1 MKKCPT
7 CEKTFE
13 DSMRFCQVDGT
24 PLVDDAPAFDPYA
37 TIVARPFPTEQPV
50 EIPAE
55 PEPVAE
61 TPAEPEIHQTVG
73 SIPIAEPDD
82 VLDLPTTDPL
92 KTMYVSEAEMQSAL
106 ANADIMEIP
115 PIEEA
120 AQPAPPSF
128 IAPEAPPAFEPPAPA
143 YEPEPPAS
151 PFAAEEPAPPAF
163 IEPDP
168 VPAPVFEE
176 PVAAPIT
183 FEEAKNDF
191 DEAATVIQPAF
202 QPSFEQPQAS
212 SSPFDA
218 PPPTPSPFDEPSAP
232 APSPFDQASTPSPFE
247 PVASAPMEQ
256 WTPPPAPEPSWQN
269 QEIGS
274 NTPFQ
279 PPPTGATGENKTLA
293 IVSLVLAILSFV
305 CLGFLGSIP
314 AIILGFMQ
322 RSKVKNNPAEFGGAG
337 MAMAGIIIGALNVVF
352 SIVVLILY
360 AGLIL
365 ANIR

>member
-37 TIVARPFPTEQPV
+37 TIVARPFPTEPPAEV
-50 EIPAE
+50 PAE
-55 PEPVAE
+55 PAAPVAE
-61 TPAEPEIHQTVG
+61 APAEGEIHQTVG

-128 IAPEAPPAFEPPAPA
+128 IAPEPPPAFEPPAPA
-143 YEPEPPAS
+143 FEPAPPAS
-151 PFAAEEPAPPAF
+151 PFAAEGPAAPSF

-168 VPAPVFEE
+168 IPTPVFEE
-176 PVAAPIT
+176 PVAAPTT
-183 FEEAKNDF
+183 FEEPAKNDF

-202 QPSFEQPQAS
+202 QPSFEQPAP
-212 SSPFDA
+212 SPFDQPSA
-218 PPPTPSPFDEPSAP
+218 PAASPFDEPSAP
-232 APSPFDQASTPSPFE
+232 APSPFDAAPQA
-247 PVASAPMEQ
+247 APMEQ
-256 WTPPPAPEPSWQN
+256 WAPPPAPEPSWQN

-274 NTPFQ
+274 NTPFS
-279 PPPTGATGENKTLA
+279 PPPTGAAGENKTLA

-322 RSKVKNNPAEFGGAG
+322 RSKVKNNPSEFGGAG

-352 SIVVLILY
+352 SVVVLILY

>member
-7 CEKTFE
+7 CDKTFE

-50 EIPAE
+50 EVPAE
-55 PEPVAE
+55 PAPVAE

-92 KTMYVSEAEMQSAL
+92 KTMYVSETEMQSAL

-120 AQPAPPSF
+120 SQPAPPSF

-143 YEPEPPAS
+143 YEPAPPAS
-151 PFAAEEPAPPAF
+151 PFAAEEPAPPSF

-168 VPAPVFEE
+168 VPTPVYAE
-176 PVAAPIT
+176 PVAPAAT
-183 FEEAKNDF
+183 NEEPAGNNF
-191 DEAATVIQPAF
+191 DEAATML
-202 QPSFEQPQAS
+202 QPSFQ
-212 SSPFDA
+212 SPFDQ
-218 PPPTPSPFDEPSAP
+218 PSIPTPSPFDEPSP
-232 APSPFDQASTPSPFE
+232 APSPFDQPSSPSPFD
-247 PVASAPMEQ
+247 PVAAAPVEQ
-256 WTPPPAPEPSWQN
+256 WSPPPAPEASWQN

-279 PPPTGATGENKTLA
+279 PPPTGDAGENKTLG
-293 IVSLVLAILSFV
+293 IVSLVLGILSFV

-322 RSKVKNNPAEFGGAG
+322 RSKIKSNPAEFGGGG
-337 MAMAGIIIGALNVVF
+337 MAMAGIVLGALNIVF
-352 SIVVLILY
+352 TIVVIVLY
-360 AGLIL
+360 AGVIL
-365 ANIR
+365 ANM